1 MMNSGRRIAL
11 AGLASIGAMG
21 SAIGR
26 SLRDAGASVVGIAP
40 PKAVSHDGMPLH
52 DRTPRTSGK
61 AISVAQGK
69 RNATKAKNRA
79 RNRIAHTRSARS

>member
-11 AGLASIGAMG
+11 AGLASIAGVGAT
-21 SAIGR
+21 IGR
-26 SLRDAGASVVGIAP
+26 SLRDSAASVVGIAP
-40 PKAVSHDGMPLH
+40 KAVNHDGMPLH

-79 RNRIAHTRSARS
+79 RNRLAHKGARK